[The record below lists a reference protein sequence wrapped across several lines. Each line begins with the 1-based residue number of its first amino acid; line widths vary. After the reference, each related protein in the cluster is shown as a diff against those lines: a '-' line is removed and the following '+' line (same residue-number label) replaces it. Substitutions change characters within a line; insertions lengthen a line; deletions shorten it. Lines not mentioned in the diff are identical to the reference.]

1 MPITNDIRARA
12 DEAVSELREKATAV
26 VTDLRAQ
33 AEKRV
38 DLDSIKAAVE
48 PYLEQAKGYAGAV
61 TDRAEELLT
70 TARKDERVA
79 RFLDSAESI
88 TGVVVETVQEHV
100 VKPVQKLTGVGT
112 PPANT
117 PAEPATVSTVTPT
130 TLPAERPTATPA
142 AKTTAKNTIKTTPAK
157 TPAAK
162 PTTKATAPKAPLT
175 DA

>member
-12 DEAVSELREKATAV
+12 DEAVSELREKASAA

-48 PYLEQAKGYAGAV
+48 PYVEQAKGYAGAV
-61 TDRAEELLT
+61 TDRAEELLA

-79 RFLDSAESI
+79 RLLDSAEAV
-88 TGVVVETVQEHV
+88 TGAVVQTVQEHV
-100 VKPVQKLTGVGT
+100 VKPVQKLTGVGVSE
-112 PPANT
+112 PHT
-117 PAEPATVSTVTPT
+117 PAEPATVSTVKPT
-130 TLPAERPTATPA
+130 TLPADRPTATPA
-142 AKTTAKNTIKTTPAK
+142 ANTTAKTNANTTPAK
-157 TPAAK
+157 PPAAK
-162 PTTKATAPKAPLT
+162 PTGKATAPKAPLT

>member
-1 MPITNDIRARA
+1 MPITNDLRARA
-12 DEAVSELREKATAV
+12 DEALEKATAA

-61 TDRAEELLT
+61 TDRAEELLA

-79 RFLDSAESI
+79 RLLDSAESI
-88 TGVVVETVQEHV
+88 TGVVVEAVQERV
-100 VKPVQKLTGVGT
+100 LKPVQKLTGVGHTSSRT
-112 PPANT
+112 PPE
-117 PAEPATVSTVTPT
+117 PPATVSTVKPT
-130 TLPAERPTATPA
+130 TLPAERPTAEPA
-142 AKTTAKNTIKTTPAK
+142 TTTTAKSTAKTTEVKA
-157 TPAAK
+157 PAAK
-162 PTTKATAPKAPLT
+162 PATTTTAAKAPLT